1 MHDSKPPIP
10 ENEMQRLLSLADLD
24 IDYSSME
31 DNFKDLT
38 QLAAKVA
45 GTEISLINIIDSYTQ
60 WTIANYGLQSGQVA
74 REETAC
80 QYTIMKP
87 EPFEVPDLA
96 ADDRFKD
103 KPYVSGAPGLRYY
116 FGLPLKTSEG
126 VHIGALCVLDT
137 SLKKL
142 SPEKIE
148 MLEIIGQ
155 TVVKRLR
162 SYEALNSLSQ
172 RLKAANE
179 SKMKVA
185 HDIRGPLTGIIG
197 LSDMITDQGD
207 ACDIQE
213 LMEFVSMINKSGK
226 SLLELADEILTADS
240 QKPTASHEFNLLLF
254 KVKLIQL
261 YAPQAKYKDISL
273 NIDINSTNR
282 QVPFSKN
289 KLIQITGNLISN
301 AIKFTAAG
309 GTVVV
314 GLDLMV
320 TGGERVLKIIV
331 SDNGVGMEALALEQV
346 TSGNTSS
353 SAGTLGE
360 KGFGFGLSLVSHLV
374 ESLNGHLD
382 VLSNPGQGSRF
393 EVLLPQK

>member
-240 QKPTASHEFNLLLF
+240 QKPIASHEFNLLLF
-254 KVKLIQL
+254 KDKLIQL